1 LIEGIG
7 CCQIF
12 VIGIKRGGVGLYK
25 LVDLAADPLIESV
38 KSAAINILAHEL
50 LQIGVI
56 LTVVCL
62 ILHQRIE
69 EVCTRERIVDGV
81 VDNTGGATAAAH
93 AAKRQIIVPGD
104 QIQLPSGFIEI
115 VVVRHH
121 AGQAVLVDGKHM
133 DCHIAEQIINVHIG
147 FEIIA
152 LRDIFERSN
161 HPFVVGFFGAGHLT
175 IPDGFIAVQFIIRVV
190 EIRAA
195 SAHGEAAPAACKIE
209 IHRRAFPGIG

>member
-1 LIEGIG
+1 
-7 CCQIF
+7 
-12 VIGIKRGGVGLYK
+12 
-25 LVDLAADPLIESV
+25 
-38 KSAAINILAHEL
+38 
-50 LQIGVI
+50 
-56 LTVVCL
+56 VVCL

-81 VDNTGGATAAAH
+81 VDNTGGVTAAAH
-93 AAKRQIIVPGD
+93 AAKRQIIVPWD
-104 QIQLPSGFIEI
+104 QIQFPSGFIEI
-115 VVVRHH
+115 IVVRHH
-121 AGQAVLVDGKHM
+121 AGQAVLIDRKYMNG
-133 DCHIAEQIINVHIG
+133 HIAEQIINVHIG

-161 HPFVVGFFGAGHLT
+161 HALVVSLCGFCDLA
-175 IPDGFIAVQFIIRVV
+175 IPDGLVAVQFIIRVV